1 MASWDSSSSVAE
13 RSGMSISLQQLQSS
27 LPTRTAKPQGF
38 WVPYA
43 WLVRSIVEQSKS
55 GRVVMDA
62 VRTVLAREGL
72 PMTLANERTL
82 RVAYYGIRG
91 KEWPELTAEL
101 SPEELSPEELSL
113 EELSLEEPPPAEPPP
128 AELSLEEPNEEFVL
142 DEELR
147 LELEREISEGF
158 IPDPED

>member
-1 MASWDSSSSVAE
+1 
-13 RSGMSISLQQLQSS
+13 MSISLQQLQSS
-27 LPTRTAKPQGF
+27 LPARATKPQGF

-43 WLVRSIVEQSKS
+43 WLVRSIVEQSKG

-62 VRTVLAREGL
+62 VRTVLTSEGL
-72 PMTLANERTL
+72 PMTPANERTL

-91 KEWPELTAEL
+91 KEWPELT
-101 SPEELSPEELSL
+101 
-113 EELSLEEPPPAEPPP
+113 EPPKTLPPKTPP
-128 AELSLEEPNEEFVL
+128 AELPIEEPLIAEPPIEEPDEEFAL

>member
-1 MASWDSSSSVAE
+1 
-13 RSGMSISLQQLQSS
+13 MSISLQQLQSS
-27 LPTRTAKPQGF
+27 LPARATKPQGF

-43 WLVRSIVEQSKS
+43 WLVRSIVEQSKG

-62 VRTVLAREGL
+62 VRTVLTSEGL
-72 PMTLANERTL
+72 PMTPANERTL

-91 KEWPELTAEL
+91 KEWPELI
-101 SPEELSPEELSL
+101 
-113 EELSLEEPPPAEPPP
+113 EPSKTPPAEPPKP
-128 AELSLEEPNEEFVL
+128 SEPPIEEPDEEFAL

>member
-1 MASWDSSSSVAE
+1 MASWDSSSSIAE

-27 LPTRTAKPQGF
+27 LPARATKPQGF

-43 WLVRSIVEQSKS
+43 WLVRSIVEQSKG

-62 VRTVLAREGL
+62 VRTVLTSEGL
-72 PMTLANERTL
+72 PMTPANERTL

-91 KEWPELTAEL
+91 KEWPELI
-101 SPEELSPEELSL
+101 
-113 EELSLEEPPPAEPPP
+113 EPSKTPPAEPPKP
-128 AELSLEEPNEEFVL
+128 SELPIEEPDEEFAL

>member
-1 MASWDSSSSVAE
+1 
-13 RSGMSISLQQLQSS
+13 MSISLQQLQSS
-27 LPTRTAKPQGF
+27 LPARATKPQGF

-43 WLVRSIVEQSKS
+43 WLVRSIVEQSKG

-62 VRTVLAREGL
+62 VRTVLASEGL
-72 PMTLANERTL
+72 PMTPANERTL

-91 KEWPELTAEL
+91 KEWPELTEPSKPHEL
-101 SPEELSPEELSL
+101 SELPKPSEPSELPI
-113 EELSLEEPPPAEPPP
+113 EEPD
-128 AELSLEEPNEEFVL
+128 EEFAL

>member
-1 MASWDSSSSVAE
+1 
-13 RSGMSISLQQLQSS
+13 MSISLQQLQSS
-27 LPTRTAKPQGF
+27 LPARATKPQGF

-43 WLVRSIVEQSKS
+43 WLVRSIVEQSKG

-62 VRTVLAREGL
+62 VRTVLTSEGL
-72 PMTLANERTL
+72 PMTPANERTL

-91 KEWPELTAEL
+91 KEWPELIEPPKPHEL
-101 SPEELSPEELSL
+101 SELPKPSEPHEPSELPI
-113 EELSLEEPPPAEPPP
+113 EEPD
-128 AELSLEEPNEEFVL
+128 EEFAL

>member
-27 LPTRTAKPQGF
+27 LPARATKPQGF

-43 WLVRSIVEQSKS
+43 WLVRSIVEQSKG

-62 VRTVLAREGL
+62 VRTVLTSEGL
-72 PMTLANERTL
+72 PMTPANERTL

-91 KEWPELTAEL
+91 KEWPELTEPSEPSKPSEPHEPSEL
-101 SPEELSPEELSL
+101 PI
-113 EELSLEEPPPAEPPP
+113 EEPD
-128 AELSLEEPNEEFVL
+128 EEFAL

>member
-1 MASWDSSSSVAE
+1 
-13 RSGMSISLQQLQSS
+13 MSISLQQLQSS
-27 LPTRTAKPQGF
+27 LPARATKPQGF

-43 WLVRSIVEQSKS
+43 WLVRSIVEQSKG

-62 VRTVLAREGL
+62 VRTVLTSEGL
-72 PMTLANERTL
+72 PMTPANERTL

-91 KEWPELTAEL
+91 KEWPELTEPSKTPPAEL
-101 SPEELSPEELSL
+101 PKT
-113 EELSLEEPPPAEPPP
+113 PPAEPPI
-128 AELSLEEPNEEFVL
+128 EEPDEEFAL

>member
-13 RSGMSISLQQLQSS
+13 RSSMPISLQQLQSS
-27 LPTRTAKPQGF
+27 LPARATKPQGF

-43 WLVRSIVEQSKS
+43 WLVRSIVEQSKG

-62 VRTVLAREGL
+62 VRTVLANEEL
-72 PMTLANERTL
+72 PMTEANERTL

-91 KEWPELTAEL
+91 KEWPDLI
-101 SPEELSPEELSL
+101 
-113 EELSLEEPPPAEPPP
+113 EPSKPHETPPAEP
-128 AELSLEEPNEEFVL
+128 SEPDEEFAL

>member
-1 MASWDSSSSVAE
+1 
-13 RSGMSISLQQLQSS
+13 MSISLQQLQSS
-27 LPTRTAKPQGF
+27 LPARATKPQGF

-43 WLVRSIVEQSKS
+43 WLVRSIVEQSKG

-62 VRTVLAREGL
+62 VRTVLTSEGL
-72 PMTLANERTL
+72 PMTPANERTL

-91 KEWPELTAEL
+91 KEWPELTEPSKPHEPSEL
-101 SPEELSPEELSL
+101 PKT
-113 EELSLEEPPPAEPPP
+113 PPAEPPI
-128 AELSLEEPNEEFVL
+128 EEPDEEFAL

>member
-1 MASWDSSSSVAE
+1 
-13 RSGMSISLQQLQSS
+13 MSISLQQLQSS
-27 LPTRTAKPQGF
+27 LPARATKPQGF

-43 WLVRSIVEQSKS
+43 WLVRSIVEQSKG

-62 VRTVLAREGL
+62 VRTVLTSEGL
-72 PMTLANERTL
+72 PMTPANERTL

-91 KEWPELTAEL
+91 KEWPELTEPSEPSEPHEPSEL
-101 SPEELSPEELSL
+101 PI
-113 EELSLEEPPPAEPPP
+113 EEPD
-128 AELSLEEPNEEFVL
+128 EEFAL